1 MRSRPGDFTQTNIG
15 EKQLTIFFILKTQTV
30 NYPKPEP
37 DIPQTYW
44 LPEMC
49 KLAIFVGAWFIL
61 PNILHISG
69 IEPLLV
75 LIFAIP
81 LGYFSLICFNA
92 WRARQ
97 ELRDRA
103 SIDWLKRV
111 ARILM
116 QYEPF
121 TWQERLR
128 DERWLNW
135 LNEGLTPER
144 AVGRYTASK
153 LNEFLDKVAPDA

>member
-1 MRSRPGDFTQTNIG
+1 M
-15 EKQLTIFFILKTQTV
+15 KTQIV
-30 NYPKPEP
+30 NYPKPQP

-61 PNILHISG
+61 PNILHVSG

-81 LGYFSLICFNA
+81 LGYISLLCFNA
-92 WRARQ
+92 WRARR
-97 ELRDRA
+97 ELHDKAWRL
-103 SIDWLKRV
+103 WLFHIS
-111 ARILM
+111 AMLQI
-116 QYEPF
+116 YEPF
-121 TWQERLR
+121 AWLEKMK
-128 DERWLNW
+128 DERWLEW
-135 LNEGLTPER
+135 FNEGLTPER
-144 AVGRYTASK
+144 AVGRYTAAK